1 MNLGLRE
8 AAGNAKNFS
17 ESVLVY
23 SDCLQHCHVSDL
35 TVVPHFLIVCIE
47 VEVYDMPQ
55 ISLSKFFKILIEN
68 SGCSRDLCRARLDPQ
83 SSCAIALTRLVA
95 TP

>member
-1 MNLGLRE
+1 MVIANHKLYSLKASREHILQKSPPMNLGLRE

-23 SDCLQHCHVSDL
+23 SDCLQHCHVSDV

-55 ISLSKFFKILIEN
+55 ISLSKFFKILIKK
-68 SGCSRDLCRARLDPQ
+68 
-83 SSCAIALTRLVA
+83 
-95 TP
+95 